1 MKTEAFLL
9 CDAATNQQGKL
20 NVLGAFDNI
29 FARQAPVVH
38 SACAIACRIRFD
50 RSEEGEHAMT
60 INVIDMDG
68 KDIMPPM
75 NGKINVRIGPDV
87 ESNAVNLILNVQGM
101 RLEKYGEYQI
111 DLSIDGRHQASLPF
125 YVRQF
130 PERTAHA

>member
-1 MKTEAFLL
+1 MKIEAFLL

-29 FARQAPVVH
+29 FARKAPVVH

-50 RSEEGEHAMT
+50 RSEEGEHAMK

-68 KDIMPPM
+68 KDIMPAM

-87 ESNAVNLILNVQGM
+87 ESNAVNLILNLQGM

-111 DLSIDGRHQASLPF
+111 DLAIDEGHQASLPF
-125 YVRQF
+125 YVRQV
-130 PERTAHA
+130 PERRAT